1 MTSQGVYPAR
11 PGWRRPEPPEAAD
24 WSPRTRYA
32 ASDLP
37 VLVWRERWLML
48 AVFLGLAAL
57 AVAFALTLKTVY
69 PTHASVL
76 VKLGQEYVY
85 QPRSGDAGRGAVPD
99 NDQLVQSE
107 AEIMSSDAV
116 KLRVVGRLGVARL
129 APDQVKPYAAGNPEQ
144 RALIAA
150 KIAEGIG
157 RSLKIET
164 TPGLPVV
171 RISYQSPDPE
181 LAAQV
186 LNTLLEEYLAY
197 RRTVLMNPT
206 SGALADQRRAFQAR
220 LDDEDA
226 AYQNFLST
234 NRIGDFEADKSA
246 LSQLAAQIE
255 QQQYANDAALK
266 DKTARLA
273 AIDTELA
280 GLAPEV
286 TLYHDADP
294 TAQAKLADLKVQREQ
309 LLSRYKPDAAPVK
322 DMEAQI
328 AQLEAGIAAGRTSGK
343 GAERTGVN
351 PVYQT
356 FQTEKLQLVAEVD
369 GLRQT
374 AAALAD
380 EMGRL
385 TERRLRLAKLEP
397 QYQALSLDRDALA
410 SNVKDL
416 AAKAAESEASD
427 GIARATNDNIRI
439 VERAAPP
446 AEGKSL
452 KKPVLALGLIFAAFT
467 ALCAGLLRMFLR
479 PGLPT
484 PASAGRT
491 LDLPVL
497 GAAPLKQPA

>member
-1 MTSQGVYPAR
+1 MTSQGVFPAR
-11 PGWRRPEPPEAAD
+11 PAWRRPEPPEADELA
-24 WSPRTRYA
+24 PRTRYA
-32 ASDLP
+32 ASEVPAL
-37 VLVWRERWLML
+37 LWRERWLML

-57 AVAFALTLKTVY
+57 AVALGLTLKTVY

-107 AEIMSSDAV
+107 AEIMASDAV
-116 KLRVVGRLGVARL
+116 KMRVVNRLGVVRL
-129 APDQVKPYAAGNPEQ
+129 APAAAKAYAAGTAEQ
-144 RALIAA
+144 RELIAA
-150 KIAEGIG
+150 KLAQEIAH
-157 RSLKIET
+157 SLKIDT
-164 TPGLPVV
+164 SPGLPIV
-171 RISYQSPDPE
+171 RVSYENPDPQ
-181 LAAQV
+181 LAALV

-197 RRTVLMNPT
+197 RRTVLMAPA
-206 SGALADQRRAFQAR
+206 SGALADQRRAFQQR
-220 LDDEDA
+220 LDEEDA

-234 NRIGDFEADKSA
+234 NQIGDFAADKGS
-246 LSQLAAQIE
+246 LSQLSAQIE
-255 QQQYANDAALK
+255 QQQLTNDAALRE
-266 DKTARLA
+266 KTGRLG
-273 AIDTELA
+273 AINSELA

-286 TLYHDADP
+286 MLYHDADP
-294 TAQAKLADLKVQREQ
+294 TAQAKLADLKVQRES
-309 LLSRYKPDAAPVK
+309 LLSRYKPDAQPVK

-328 AQLEAGIAAGRTSGK
+328 AQLEAGIAAGRTAGK
-343 GAERTGVN
+343 GAERTGIN

-356 FQTEKLQLVAEVD
+356 FQTEKLQLTAEVD

-374 AAALAD
+374 GATLAE
-380 EMGRL
+380 EMARL

-397 QYQALSLDRDALA
+397 QFQSLSLDRDALQT
-410 SNVKDL
+410 NLKDL
-416 AAKAAESEASD
+416 AAKAAESEASA
-427 GIARATNDNIRI
+427 GIARATNDNIRV
-439 VERAAPP
+439 VERAAAP

-484 PASAGRT
+484 PAAAGRT